1 MPYGTR
7 KVRGKSCYRV
17 YNKDNKR
24 VFSKCTT
31 KKNAQS
37 QVRLLNAIHY
47 NKKFVPRASTTRKK
61 RVSKS

>member
-24 VFSKCTT
+24 VFSKCST
-31 KKNAQS
+31 KENAKS
-37 QVRLLNAIHY
+37 QIRLLNAIQY
-47 NKKFVPRASTTRKK
+47 NKKFVPRASATRKK
-61 RVSKS
+61 RISKS